1 MVCRKLNHFSACE
14 FTRVTK
20 IVAGYWKVRG
30 FQETQVNLDWVNREI
45 RYHVPI
51 TELLKRN
58 LMNQVAE
65 LFPRPKDMLK
75 ILSRDHQF
83 FQKSPGIK
91 FLYDWG
97 KELFNFMTG

>member
-1 MVCRKLNHFSACE
+1 MVCRKLNHFSASE

-65 LFPRPKDMLK
+65 LFPRPRSILK
-75 ILSRDHQF
+75 ILCGDHQF
-83 FQKSPGIK
+83 FQKSQGIK

-97 KELFNFMTG
+97 KELFNFVTG

>member
-1 MVCRKLNHFSACE
+1 MVCRKLNHFSASE

-20 IVAGYWKVRG
+20 IVAGYWKVRD

-65 LFPRPKDMLK
+65 LFPRPRSILK
-75 ILSRDHQF
+75 ILCGDHQF
-83 FQKSPGIK
+83 FQKSQGIK

-97 KELFNFMTG
+97 KELCHFMTG